1 MKSLHSN
8 DYHSFA
14 KKKLKEFQ
22 RGKKWELE
30 PSHRASQS
38 HYTIPE
44 ASHTQRS
51 SDMKSKSTQQ
61 LSNLSRSLQ
70 QMTVD
75 PLRNNSSSA
84 DMTRN
89 MLVNYVQ

>member
-8 DYHSFA
+8 DYHSSA
-14 KKKLKEFQ
+14 KRKLREFQ

-30 PSHRASQS
+30 PSHKVSQS
-38 HYTIPE
+38 HYTMPE
-44 ASHTQRS
+44 VSHTQRS
-51 SDMKSKSTQQ
+51 SDMKSRSTQQ

-75 PLRNNSSSA
+75 PLRNNSPSSA
-84 DMTRN
+84 DITRN
-89 MLVNYVQ
+89 KLV